1 MNRLFR
7 YPLILICSVCLL
19 VLPAVAA
26 AYSAPPP
33 AVDAVSVA
41 RSEIW
46 KSITAGQDGSA
57 TIAITDHGRL
67 VYAEGFGV
75 ADRLQNIPVDKDT
88 RFNIGSIS
96 KVYVTTAIMLLVD
109 EAKVDLDKPV
119 TAYLPEFRM
128 ADERY
133 RQITVR
139 MLLNHSSGL
148 PGGSYANSFGFHYY
162 NDFLPETLNTLAKS
176 HLKHDPGAMA
186 VYCNDGFSLAEMIV
200 EKVSGKKFAA
210 FLQERVF
217 TPLALSRT
225 GLGVGQLPPQ
235 SGVTI
240 ARFYDAAG
248 RIDPPEA
255 VSFLASGGLSS
266 TAEELCRF
274 VDSFSG
280 HGRQILSPRAL
291 AEMHK
296 NQPSAFWGKLPGPTI
311 SLGLGWDFTSLPNF
325 AAAGVNVLGKSGGTG
340 NYTSMVFTVPD
351 KRISVAVIGAGKSGR
366 AMEISLKV
374 LDAYLLQKGIL
385 ASSALQQ
392 PLSLPP
398 AAEPI
403 PESLL
408 AYQGYYAGDGG
419 SIFKLTLDMAGG
431 SLTVASS
438 EPDQPSPLMVA
449 TYNGGFFHDKDGKK
463 YYLASVDGNRFFVNS
478 TKLADIVQFQKIEPL
493 ANPQSLGQNIDGTR
507 WLRRNAS
514 PYEARMSL
522 SGYIGNARLLPELPG
537 YIDFGGLKRI
547 TSHTT
552 AGVALASVRD
562 ASELILFS
570 ENKQSWAWLSGL
582 LYSPIE
588 QTPLLPS
595 GSHSVT
601 ISRSGINEWRKLGRD
616 AILAFTVPASGRIIV
631 FSPAEAVLF
640 DSAVDQGEIVAPAG
654 SFIAF
659 SADPGQTLQVV
670 AR

>member
-19 VLPAVAA
+19 VLPAVTA

-46 KSITAGQDGSA
+46 KSINAGQDGSA

-67 VYAEGFGV
+67 VYAEGFGP

-109 EAKVDLDKPV
+109 ETKVDLDKPV

-296 NQPSAFWGKLPGPTI
+296 NQP
-311 SLGLGWDFTSLPNF
+311 
-325 AAAGVNVLGKSGGTG
+325 
-340 NYTSMVFTVPD
+340 
-351 KRISVAVIGAGKSGR
+351 
-366 AMEISLKV
+366 
-374 LDAYLLQKGIL
+374 
-385 ASSALQQ
+385 
-392 PLSLPP
+392 
-398 AAEPI
+398 
-403 PESLL
+403 
-408 AYQGYYAGDGG
+408 
-419 SIFKLTLDMAGG
+419 
-431 SLTVASS
+431 
-438 EPDQPSPLMVA
+438 
-449 TYNGGFFHDKDGKK
+449 
-463 YYLASVDGNRFFVNS
+463 
-478 TKLADIVQFQKIEPL
+478 
-493 ANPQSLGQNIDGTR
+493 
-507 WLRRNAS
+507 
-514 PYEARMSL
+514 
-522 SGYIGNARLLPELPG
+522 
-537 YIDFGGLKRI
+537 
-547 TSHTT
+547 
-552 AGVALASVRD
+552 
-562 ASELILFS
+562 
-570 ENKQSWAWLSGL
+570 
-582 LYSPIE
+582 
-588 QTPLLPS
+588 
-595 GSHSVT
+595 
-601 ISRSGINEWRKLGRD
+601 
-616 AILAFTVPASGRIIV
+616 
-631 FSPAEAVLF
+631 
-640 DSAVDQGEIVAPAG
+640 
-654 SFIAF
+654 
-659 SADPGQTLQVV
+659 
-670 AR
+670 